1 LLITV
6 TDYFL
11 FDTEACETIKEGDRL
26 NNITFTDYSNGEKE
40 VSLDDV
46 EIVEILSKK
55 VVVETSSDRFTIEVE
70 DIISWR

>member
-1 LLITV
+1 MLITV

-11 FDTEACETIKEGDRL
+11 FDTEASETIKEGDRL
-26 NNITFTDYSNGEKE
+26 NNITFIDYSNGEKE